1 MDWDIVTWGLLIG
14 MAGMVWLM
22 VLATW
27 GADRPPDRAAEAH
40 PDESEGSVA
49 QEPRTGRRLVER
61 RSHAA

>member
-14 MAGMVWLM
+14 MAGMVWLI

-40 PDESEGSVA
+40 PDDSEGSVA
-49 QEPRTGRRLVER
+49 QEPRTGRLVER